1 VFKSDQG
8 TGKNL
13 FFENFG
19 NKLLGKEYTFQTG
32 DMERV
37 IGRFANTCNKL
48 LVILD
53 EVSGKDGFR
62 HSDKIKNLITADKLP
77 WERKGIDAVS
87 VRNCGRT
94 IIFSNNEAPVKIEGT
109 DRRFQVNECSNA
121 VRNNT
126 TYFKALIKAFNDE
139 KQVKA
144 FYNYLMSIDLSD
156 WDAVADRPITQIYK
170 DLKSV
175 ATPITVKFLR
185 QLADDYH
192 LQQETNNQLNL
203 QAEEADEED
212 LQKLTASR
220 FYNRFKVWVTESG
233 HNVEMNSTRFG
244 LQIKNHK
251 GVSKSRTKRG
261 VIYKI
266 DYQELTDYLK
276 TNYPD
281 LE

>member
-1 VFKSDQG
+1 
-8 TGKNL
+8 
-13 FFENFG
+13 
-19 NKLLGKEYTFQTG
+19 
-32 DMERV
+32 
-37 IGRFANTCNKL
+37 
-48 LVILD
+48 
-53 EVSGKDGFR
+53 
-62 HSDKIKNLITADKLP
+62 
-77 WERKGIDAVS
+77 
-87 VRNCGRT
+87 
-94 IIFSNNEAPVKIEGT
+94 
-109 DRRFQVNECSNA
+109 
-121 VRNNT
+121 
-126 TYFKALIKAFNDE
+126 
-139 KQVKA
+139 
-144 FYNYLMSIDLSD
+144 MSIDLSD
-156 WDAVADRPITQIYK
+156 WDDVADRPITQIYK

-192 LQQETNNQLNL
+192 LQQETNTQLNL